1 MFGGGPPIQL
11 MWSKTFDPEKPQV
24 QRDVQW
30 QRIIGYFKPYAKL
43 QTIVFICVLA
53 NSIVSLAPALCTMR
67 LIDRAIPH
75 KDLQLVAIYVGGM
88 VAAAIGSS
96 LLSVAQTYCSA
107 TIGEGVARDLRA
119 SLVAHLQKLPIAFF
133 KETKIGEIMNRV
145 SNDVDSIS
153 NVFSGTLVSIITN
166 VLLIATTLVAIFS
179 INWRLALVS
188 VAVIPLMV
196 VPLWPVGRQLYRIRK
211 LTRKKRDEAE
221 SLTQE
226 TLSISGIALVKS
238 FAKEGYERK
247 RYFDVQTSLMGL
259 EIKLV
264 MANRWFLALLTAM
277 VVIGPAL
284 VWFFGGWL
292 AIRGGLTVGTI
303 VSFVVLLNRLYG
315 PASDLAGV
323 QVQIV
328 SALAVFERIFEYL
341 DLKEEEQV
349 DRPDAIEIENVQ
361 GEITFE
367 NVSFSYDGGDS
378 ALEDISFEVVP
389 GQMVAFI
396 GPSGA
401 GKTTITHLVS
411 RFYNPQS
418 GRICL
423 DGVDIHNI
431 RLPSLRRNIGI
442 VMQETYLFHDTIGN
456 NLRYANEH
464 ATDEQLIEAAKAA
477 NIHDYIS
484 SLPEKYD
491 TVVGERGH
499 KLSGGERQRLA
510 IARVLLKDPRILI
523 LDEATS
529 SLDSDNEALIQ
540 AALRPLMQGRTSLV
554 IAHRLSTILAA
565 DAIFVIEGG
574 KLVEQGTHAV
584 LLKRGQA
591 YAKAYRQQ
599 FKNLNISAT

>member
-1 MFGGGPPIQL
+1 
-11 MWSKTFDPEKPQV
+11 
-24 QRDVQW
+24 VQW
-30 QRIIGYFKPYAKL
+30 RRIIGFFRPYAKL
-43 QTIVFICVLA
+43 QATVFVCVLA
-53 NSIVSLAPALCTMR
+53 NAIISLAPALCTMR
-67 LIDRAIPH
+67 LIDKAIPH
-75 KDLQLVAIYVGGM
+75 KDLRLVGLYVGGM
-88 VAAAIGSS
+88 ILAAIGSS

-107 TIGEGVARDLRA
+107 TIGEGVARDLR
-119 SLVAHLQKLPIAFF
+119 SNLVAHLQRLPIAFF

-166 VLLIATTLVAIFS
+166 FLLIATTLVAIFS

-188 VAVIPLMV
+188 IAVIPLMV
-196 VPLWPVGRQLYRIRK
+196 LPLWPVGRQLYRIRK

-238 FAKEGYERK
+238 FGKEGYERK
-247 RYFDVQTSLMGL
+247 RFFDVQTELMGL

-277 VVIGPAL
+277 VVIGPGL

-292 AIRGGLTVGTI
+292 AISGELTVGTI

-341 DLKEEEQV
+341 DFQAEEQI
-349 DRPDAIEIENVQ
+349 DPPDAIQIENVQ
-361 GEITFE
+361 GEIVFE
-367 NVSFSYDGGDS
+367 HVSFAYDQNEPT
-378 ALEDISFEVVP
+378 LEDISFSVKP

-418 GRICL
+418 GKIFL

-431 RLPSLRRNIGI
+431 RLDSLRNNIGI
-442 VMQETYLFHDTIGN
+442 VMQETYLFHDTIAN
-456 NLRYANEH
+456 NLRYASENASH
-464 ATDEQLIEAAKAA
+464 EQMIEAAKAA
-477 NIHDYIS
+477 NIHDYIL

-510 IARVLLKDPRILI
+510 IARVLLKNPRILI

-529 SLDSDNEALIQ
+529 SLDSDNENLIQ
-540 AALRPLMQGRTSLV
+540 AALKPLLHGRTSLV
-554 IAHRLSTILAA
+554 IAHRLSTIMAA
-565 DAIFVIEGG
+565 DAIFVIENG

-584 LLKRGQA
+584 LLKKGQA

-599 FKNLNISAT
+599 FKDMHISTS

>member
-11 MWSKTFDPEKPQV
+11 MWSKTFDPDKPLV
-24 QRDVQW
+24 QREVQW
-30 QRIIGYFKPYAKL
+30 RRIIGFFKPYTRL
-43 QTIVFICVLA
+43 QIIVFICVLF
-53 NSIVSLAPALCTMR
+53 NSIVSLAPALCAMR

-75 KDLQLVAIYVGGM
+75 KDLQLIAIYVGGM
-88 VAAAIGSS
+88 VAAAIISS
-96 LLSVAQTYCSA
+96 LLSVGQTYCSA

-166 VLLIATTLVAIFS
+166 VLLILTTLVAIFS

-196 VPLWPVGRQLYRIRK
+196 LPLWPVGRQLYRIRK

-238 FAKEGYERK
+238 FGKEGYERK
-247 RYFDVQTSLMGL
+247 RYFDVQTALMGL

-292 AIRGGLTVGTI
+292 AISGRITVGTI

-341 DLKEEEQV
+341 DLHEEEQV
-349 DRPDAIEIENVQ
+349 DNKDAVDIENVQ
-361 GEITFE
+361 GEIKFE
-367 NVSFSYDGGDS
+367 QVSFSYDGGEP
-378 ALEDISFEVVP
+378 ALEDISFKVVP

-456 NLRYANEH
+456 NLRYANEN

-540 AALRPLMQGRTSLV
+540 AAMRPLMKGRTSLV

-574 KLVEQGTHAV
+574 KLIEQGTHAV
-584 LLKRGQA
+584 LMKRGQA